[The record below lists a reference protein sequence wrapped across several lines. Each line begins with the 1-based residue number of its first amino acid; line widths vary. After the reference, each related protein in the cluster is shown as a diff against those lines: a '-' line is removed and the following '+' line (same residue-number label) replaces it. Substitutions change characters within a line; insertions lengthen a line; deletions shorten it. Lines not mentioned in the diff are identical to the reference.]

1 MKKFLFAAMA
11 FAFLLAVPPSE
22 AEAQVSFGPQA
33 VLWDFDE
40 FGLGARADF
49 GLADALDIEEGA
61 FSQLRASTNVS
72 YLFGDSQRFNGGEA
86 SWSGLLINA
95 NAIVPFETDG
105 AITPFAGAGI
115 NHTRFSSSVSGNG
128 FAFGSFS
135 GSSSGLNLLGGI
147 EFDLG
152 AVPAFTEL
160 QYSTSGAG
168 NLNLSLGVMFGG

>member
-1 MKKFLFAAMA
+1 MKKVLFAVVA
-11 FAFLLAVPPSE
+11 FTFFLAVPPT
-22 AEAQVSFGPQA
+22 EAQAQVTFGPQV

-40 FGLGARADF
+40 FGLGARGDF
-49 GLADALDIEEGA
+49 ELGGALEIEEGA
-61 FSQLRASTNVS
+61 FSALRASTNAS
-72 YLFGDSQRFNGGEA
+72 YLFGDSQQFNGTDA
-86 SWSGLLINA
+86 SWSGILINA
-95 NAIVPFETDG
+95 NAIVPFEIDG
-105 AITPFAGAGI
+105 AVTPFAGAGI

-128 FAFGSFS
+128 FQFGSFS
-135 GSSSGLNLLGGI
+135 GSSSGLNVLGGI